1 MNKSGDH
8 FIKRYEVAAIA
19 VCSLAW
25 LLIAFN
31 IPYMHD
37 DWDWGLKDGIF
48 HLVHADL
55 NSRYMGNLFEV
66 LMTRS
71 VILKTLI
78 LGAGYSLIPF
88 LSVYLHKVKDAGRGA
103 AYLIV
108 SILIF
113 SLNHEMWSE
122 TYGWIA
128 GAANFIL
135 VMPFLILW
143 LYAVRGL
150 YGQKCYVKIWQKI
163 LLFLLSFAMQL
174 FLENIAI
181 TVSFISFLVL
191 IHLLRRKSDNIIPA
205 VVIFI
210 GNLTGALICIFS
222 GTVRELFGTGQ
233 AVEGYRRFV
242 FGMSDPLIVKLSKSL
257 GFFFS
262 DCLPDVYHIWNAPA
276 VISVIAVLTVYVLRS
291 AKKRKALYAFALINV
306 LICIYLSLS
315 LTISTR
321 RFYAVMGI
329 VIFAVII
336 IEILLT
342 DLKDKFFVLGIWIM
356 APLVISPM
364 CILDNWGPRLFVTVF
379 LLHIAMLSVLINN
392 LEVKLSASMAKIIY
406 IGIACVVIMR
416 IALAVLIYAEIGS
429 CTSRRMDQIQR
440 ARDGEVTQLY
450 LEAYPHEIYL
460 YKPDP
465 KEPER
470 VLYFKA
476 FYGIPD
482 NVNII
487 TD

>member
-1 MNKSGDH
+1 MNRSCGH
-8 FIKRYEVAAIA
+8 SIKRYEAAAIA

-25 LLIAFN
+25 LFIAFN

-37 DWDWGLKDGIF
+37 DWDWGIKNGIF

-78 LGAGYSLIPF
+78 LGICYSLIPF
-88 LSVYLHKVKDAGRGA
+88 LSVYLHKVKDQGRSA

-108 SILIF
+108 SVLIF
-113 SLNHEMWSE
+113 SLDHEMWSE

-135 VMPFLILW
+135 VMPLLILW
-143 LYAVRGL
+143 LYAVRAL
-150 YGQKCYVKIWQKI
+150 YIKRCFVKIWQKI
-163 LLFLLSFAMQL
+163 LLFLMSFAMQL
-174 FLENIAI
+174 FLENIAM
-181 TVSFISFLVL
+181 TVSFISLLVL

-205 VVIFI
+205 IVVFT

-242 FGMSDPLIVKLSKSL
+242 FDMSDPLTVKLSKSL

-262 DCLPDVYHIWNAPA
+262 DCLPDVYHIWNAPV
-276 VISVIAVLTVYVLRS
+276 VISVIAVLTVYVIRS
-291 AKKRKALYAFALINV
+291 AKKRKAFYAFAAANI
-306 LICIYLSLS
+306 LICIYLVMSLAFD
-315 LTISTR
+315 LY
-321 RFYAVMGI
+321 RFYMVMGI
-329 VIFAVII
+329 MIFAVIFA
-336 IEILLT
+336 EILLT
-342 DLKDKFFVLGIWIM
+342 DLKDKFFILGIWLM

-364 CILDNWGPRLFVTVF
+364 CVLDNWGPRLFVTVF
-379 LLHIAMLSVLINN
+379 LLHIVSLSVLINN
-392 LEVKLSASMAKIIY
+392 LGIKLKGSMAGIIY
-406 IGIACVVIMR
+406 TGLACVVVIR

-429 CTSRRMDQIQR
+429 CTSRRMDMIAS

-450 LEAYPHEIYL
+450 LETYPHEIYL